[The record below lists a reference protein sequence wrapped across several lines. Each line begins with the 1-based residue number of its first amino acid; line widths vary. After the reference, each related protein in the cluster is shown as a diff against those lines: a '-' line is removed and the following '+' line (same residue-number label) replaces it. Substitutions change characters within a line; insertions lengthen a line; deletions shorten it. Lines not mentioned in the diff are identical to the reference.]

1 MTNYLSQA
9 KTPLLTALRKFA
21 VEPHAAFYTPG
32 HKRGIG
38 ISQQLLD
45 VFGKAVFSADLP
57 ELTELDNLFAPSG
70 IIEEAQ
76 QLAAEAFGAAH
87 TWFLVNGSTC
97 GVEAAILATCG
108 TGDKIILPRNVHSSA
123 IAGLILSGAIP
134 IFVNPEYDA
143 VLGITH
149 SITPA
154 AVALALAQH
163 PDAKAVLMV
172 YPTYYGVCGNI
183 EAIANLVH
191 SYHIPLIV
199 DEAHGAHFAFHP
211 ELPMTAL
218 AAGADISVQSIH
230 KTLGA
235 MTQASM
241 LHFQGS
247 LVDSYRITKA
257 LHMVQSTSPSYILM
271 ASLDAARSQMAI
283 HGKELISRT
292 LQLANDA
299 RKRLNEIPGL
309 SILHSP
315 PSQGGLGGSTSGFIN
330 LDQTRLTIT
339 VSGLGLTGFEVDEI
353 LETQLG
359 VRCEL
364 VSLQNITF
372 IISLGNTEE
381 DIDKLVYGFS
391 ILACKYSTT
400 SLPKPLDDIKE
411 ASTSFFEVGNTLVMS
426 PREAFF
432 AATETLPLEKT
443 DSCICAEIICP
454 YPPGI
459 PILMPG
465 EIITRR
471 ALNYLQAIQAMGG
484 LIAGCADNSLET
496 LKVVGIKV

>member
-1 MTNYLSQA
+1 MTNYISQA
-9 KTPLLTALRKFA
+9 RTPLLTALREISD
-21 VEPHAAFYTPG
+21 EPHAAFYTPG
-32 HKRGIG
+32 HKRGVG
-38 ISQQLLD
+38 VSQPFLD
-45 VFGKAVFSADLP
+45 VFGKTIFGLDLP
-57 ELTELDNLFAPSG
+57 ELTELDNLFLPSG
-70 IIEEAQ
+70 VIEEAQ
-76 QLAAEAFGAAH
+76 QLAAEAFGAKL

-143 VLGITH
+143 ILDITH

-154 AVALALAQH
+154 AVALAFAQH
-163 PDAKAVLMV
+163 PDAKVVLMV
-172 YPTYYGVCGNI
+172 YPTYYGVCGDVK
-183 EAIANLVH
+183 AIASLAH
-191 SYHIPLIV
+191 SYNIPLIV

-218 AAGADISVQSIH
+218 AAGADICIQSTH

-241 LHFQGS
+241 LHLQGS
-247 LVDSYRITKA
+247 LVDSDRITKA
-257 LHMVQSTSPSYILM
+257 LQLVQSTSPSYILM

-292 LQLANDA
+292 LQLADDA
-299 RKRLNEIPGL
+299 RKRIDEIPKL
-309 SILHSP
+309 SIFHSP
-315 PSQGGLGGSTSGFIN
+315 PSQGGLGGSNSGFIN
-330 LDQTRLTIT
+330 FDRTRLTVT
-339 VSGLGLTGFEVDEI
+339 VSGLGLTGFEADEI
-353 LETQLG
+353 LETQLS

-364 VSLQNITF
+364 ASLQNVTF
-372 IISLGNTEE
+372 IISLGNTQE
-381 DIDKLVYGFS
+381 DIDKLVDGFS
-391 ILACKYSTT
+391 ILARKYSKA
-400 SLPKPLDDIKE
+400 SLPKPLFPIKE
-411 ASTSFFEVGNTLVMS
+411 PSVNFFEVENTLVMS

-443 DSCICAEIICP
+443 PSRICAEIICP

-465 EIITRR
+465 EIITQG
-471 ALNYLQAIQAMGG
+471 ALNYLQQIQAMGG
-484 LIAGCADNSLET
+484 LVTGCADNSLKT
-496 LKVVGIKV
+496 LKVVCVN